1 MTFKSW
7 LASSSCGSA
16 ALFAAFS
23 ATAQQAAPSAQ
34 NTDDQANPT
43 RVEEVVV
50 TGSRVVTN
58 GYQAPTP
65 VTVVAAEDL
74 KNVSPNLSDA
84 IRQLPQLT
92 GSNGASTPSFSPSAA
107 GPSTSD
113 TANLRNL
120 GVTRTLVL
128 LDGRRPPASGVTG
141 MADMS
146 LFPMQLVKRVDI
158 VTGGASAA
166 YGSDAVSGVVNFVL
180 DTDFRGASIDMRSG
194 ISDYG
199 DAFSY
204 GAQAS
209 YGTGFAQDRGS
220 FLISANYSGSDMVDG
235 FDRPY
240 STRYWAAVPNPD
252 ANVAGQPQRLL
263 RENANL
269 SAATFG
275 GLIITPGALRDV
287 QFDANGAPIPYVHGT
302 LNTGTVEV
310 GGQGA
315 HYPQILAAETK
326 QRSVFSHVNYEVND
340 RLSVFL
346 EGSYGRGVTAY
357 PNLAPYYLTTGA
369 FTVRQDNAFL
379 PTVVRDAMVSNGLQ
393 SVQVG
398 KIDMTWGRQVVTSTA
413 DTLNLVAG
421 FEAEIGRFTLD
432 GYYSH
437 GETDLSII
445 QSNNRITARARNA
458 ADAVFSNGRIVCRS
472 TLTNPNDGCVPWN
485 PLGTQPL
492 TDAQRAYQGGPG
504 QSEAFSTAKQD
515 VFALNLRGDLFQNWA
530 GTVAGAVGLE
540 YRDLS
545 GSIQTDPIAQAIGW
559 ANGNIQ
565 PSSGGYDVKEV
576 FGEVAMP
583 LYRGDAFLRS
593 LDLNAAIRRTEYSTS
608 GGVTTWKLGLTSEIA
623 GGLRLRGTVSRD
635 IRAPNIGDLY
645 GPRTRSIT
653 SIIDPVNNNQTYSN
667 IFTWSGS
674 NPDLKPEE
682 ADTLT
687 AGVSYRPEWLSG
699 FGASIDYYK
708 IEIVDAIATISFQQI
723 VDQCQAGNAAL
734 CSLIERDS
742 NRIITQIVGT
752 GQNVDQINVSG
763 VDFDLSYRTDFAGGR
778 LSLRGIAT
786 YLDNYEYIALGAK
799 PIQQA
804 GAGSFPH
811 WRGNLQA
818 TWSHGATTISLQE
831 RFVGVHDRV
840 LPPTTIDQNRVAE
853 TFYTNLTVRHQLD
866 LNGSAASPELYL
878 TVANL
883 FNQEPRVGATNS
895 LGLGTASQFDGALYD
910 LVGRTYTVGAR
921 LSF

>member
-7 LASSSCGSA
+7 LTGSCFGSA
-16 ALFAAFS
+16 ALFTAFS
-23 ATAQQAAPSAQ
+23 AAAQQASPPSRDADPADKA
-34 NTDDQANPT
+34 TT
-43 RVEEVVV
+43 VEEIVV

-65 VTVVAAEDL
+65 VTVVGAEDL
-74 KNVSPNLSDA
+74 KNISPNLSDA
-84 IRQLPQLT
+84 LRQLPQLT

-107 GPSTSD
+107 GPTTSD

-180 DTDFRGASIDMRSG
+180 DTGFRGGSFDVRSG

-204 GAQAS
+204 GAQGS
-209 YGTGFAQDRGS
+209 FGTGFAQDRGS

-240 STRYWAAVPNPD
+240 ATRYWAAVPNPNV
-252 ANVAGQPQRLL
+252 NVAGQPQRLL
-263 RENANL
+263 REGANL

-275 GLIITPGALRDV
+275 GLIITNGALRDI
-287 QFDANGAPIPYVHGT
+287 QFDATGNPISYVHGT
-302 LNTGTVEV
+302 LNTGTVEI

-315 HYPQILAAETK
+315 HYPQILAAETR
-326 QRSVFSHVNYEVND
+326 QRSVFSHANYEIND
-340 RLSVFL
+340 RLSVFA
-346 EGSYGRGVTAY
+346 EASYGRGVTAY

-379 PTVVRDAMVSNGLQ
+379 PTTVRDAMVANGLQ
-393 SVQVG
+393 SVQVA
-398 KIDMTWGRQVVTSTA
+398 KIDLTWGRQVVTSTA
-413 DTLNLVAG
+413 ETLNLVTG
-421 FEAEIGRFTLD
+421 FKADLGRFNLD

-445 QSNNRITARARNA
+445 QSNNRVTARARNA
-458 ADAVFSNGRIVCRS
+458 ADAVYSNGRIVCRS

-485 PLGTQPL
+485 PMGTQPL
-492 TDAQRAYQGGPG
+492 TAEQRAYQAGPG
-504 QSEAFSTAKQD
+504 QSEAYSTAKQD
-515 VFALNLRGDLFQNWA
+515 VVALNLRGDLFQNWA

-545 GSIQTDPIAQAIGW
+545 GSIQTDAIAQSIGW

-565 PSSGGYDVKEV
+565 PSSGGYSVKEA
-576 FGEVAMP
+576 FAEVAVP
-583 LYRGDAFLRS
+583 LFRSDAFLRS
-593 LDLNAAIRRTEYSTS
+593 FDLNAAIRRTDYSTS
-608 GGVTTWKLGLTSEIA
+608 GGVTTWKIGLTGEVA
-623 GGLRLRGTVSRD
+623 GGVRLRGTVSRD

-674 NPDLKPEE
+674 NPDLKPEQ

-687 AGVSYRPEWLSG
+687 AGISYRPEWLSG

-708 IEIVDAIATISFQQI
+708 IEIADAIATISFQQI

-734 CSLIERDS
+734 CSLIERDA
-742 NRIITQIVGT
+742 NKVITQIVGT
-752 GQNVDQINVSG
+752 GQNVDQINISG
-763 VDFDLSYRTDFAGGR
+763 LDFDVSYRTEVAGGR
-778 LSLRGIAT
+778 LTLRGIAT

-804 GAGSFPH
+804 GAGSFPN

-818 TWSHGATTISLQE
+818 TWSRGPTTISLQE

-866 LNGSAASPELYL
+866 LNGSASPELYL

-883 FNQEPRVGATNS
+883 FNQAPRVGATNS

-921 LSF
+921 MRF